1 MESSAAIEEEYQKSL
16 KMIKQIR
23 EDKKSKYRNKFNNDR
38 EQLIKDIETKF
49 GIQYVP

>member
-1 MESSAAIEEEYQKSL
+1 MQQSL
-16 KMIKQIR
+16 KMIKEIR
-23 EDKKSKYRNKFNNDR
+23 EDKKGEYRNKFNNDR